1 MFYISYNIVGD
12 YMKKFFSLFA
22 LTLLAVTF
30 LVACGE
36 GATPISGKTFK
47 IESMMVGE
55 NDISSSYK
63 DIITYKFY
71 DNTFIFE
78 MNVGE
83 DTYSYFL
90 GNYTYENGKITTE
103 ITKTVGELETTTNNA
118 LNVFKTTNLEYKNNK
133 LIIQANLNDIVY
145 SYTLSV

>member
-1 MFYISYNIVGD
+1 
-12 YMKKFFSLFA
+12 MKKVFSLFA
-22 LTLLAVTF
+22 LTLLAVTC

>member
-22 LTLLAVTF
+22 LTLLAVTC

-55 NDISSSYK
+55 NDISSNYK

-90 GNYTYENGKITTE
+90 GNYTYENGKFTTE

>member
-1 MFYISYNIVGD
+1 
-12 YMKKFFSLFA
+12 MKKFFSLFA

-90 GNYTYENGKITTE
+90 VNYTYENGKITTE

>member
-1 MFYISYNIVGD
+1 
-12 YMKKFFSLFA
+12 MKKFFSLFA
-22 LTLLAVTF
+22 LTLLAVTC

-90 GNYTYENGKITTE
+90 GNYTYENSKITTE

>member
-1 MFYISYNIVGD
+1 MFYISYNIIGD

-22 LTLLAVTF
+22 LTLLAVTC